1 MKCKRILSMLLT
13 LCMVMSLFAGTTVT
27 ASAADGAGAAG
38 VTKRTIPLD
47 VTTGTITDTNGNAI
61 ISTTDTNGD
70 SIYSCESEGWSYR
83 LNRGNQISELTLSG
97 VNFDIKDTNDSWA
110 IMAPGKVILADGTE
124 NRVSTVSSNKT
135 VAAINTPEI
144 TGSGILTVSATSTSD
159 ASGASCYGIYSMK
172 DITLDQCSIVVDGVK
187 CSNGSATG
195 IFAAMGKALTITA
208 NTAKDNR
215 ITIKNVQGTTATKA
229 LGAAKNIVAKDAFV
243 SGAEGSFTSGK
254 TKTISFKDPK
264 VPVIVSFVELP
275 SKPEAA
281 TFTDGLGKTDCTFDT
296 YTKDAKNEKG
306 YTFAGWF
313 GDDGNELT
321 SAGNAE
327 TGKTY
332 TAKWTKNGKTVRTTV
347 LDLSTINTNQS
358 NAEEGWSWDAASKT
372 LTLNGVTIDA
382 QLDKNAEAAIG
393 ASGNVNIITAEGT
406 ENFVYSHSEKK
417 VSTAIYVEGN
427 LTISGKGK
435 LTVVGEARG
444 IEAENGDI
452 HINAPLSASATGSD
466 AEAAI
471 KITSEDLH
479 EITIDSPLTIKQPE
493 GGYIG
498 KEEMCILEKGGTN
511 AAMNVVIGAAAPT
524 FTDGFGK
531 TIENATSYEKG
542 TTTND
547 KGYTFAGWFDGET
560 ELENT
565 DAAVAGTTYTAKWTK
580 NGKTVRTTGLDL
592 TKISESNTLGAKY
605 DNGVYVNTAEGW
617 TWMPG
622 DNGGTLLLENCTID
636 VPGVADSAVSL
647 PDGATLTTAANTQN
661 TLSNV
666 STGSIEA
673 LWGEGAVTITGS
685 GSLSLSGCDYGLSAG
700 EITINAPITMIA
712 TNKQNGTAVA
722 GGSITIN
729 SALSITEP
737 SGGQIRENG
746 GFHYIAD
753 RNGKFATNVVIGVA
767 APTFTDGLGNANCAF
782 DTYTKGATND
792 KGYTFAGWFNGETE
806 LTSADAAV
814 AGTTYTAKW
823 TKNGKTVRTTSLD
836 LTKISKENTFGATL
850 TDGVYTNADEGWSWN
865 PETKTLTLSGT
876 TMDIPD
882 RAQESQDDLAAVCLP
897 DGAIITTAADTQN
910 ILSNS
915 STIEMG
921 SSAVLGMG
929 ALTVTG
935 SGSLSVSGTNAGFY
949 AMGNIAIN
957 APITATA
964 TTERGGMAVLAK
976 GITIDSSLDITVP
989 TGGIIMTDRM
999 TGIADSEGH
1008 FSANVVIGVA
1018 VKYTVTYNTN
1028 GGSAVAPVTVSE
1040 NSKLIAPTAPTK
1052 AGYTFHGWY
1061 KDAAFTNR
1069 WNFDADTVTGN
1080 ITLYAKWAETTKIY
1094 GISGTVY
1101 ESNGTTP
1108 ASGVSVKLMKGDTQ
1122 VADATSASDGAYS
1135 FTGIAPGVY
1144 NIVAEKEDT
1153 TQTTLVIVTNHDE
1166 TGKNVTLPQ
1175 SKVNSKLTV
1184 NGADTPDVV
1193 AGGLAE
1199 ESAAV
1204 KADNP
1209 GATSVKVEMTV
1220 ESKSSAAVNTSD
1232 KTKIEA
1238 VASGKTLEYLDIKVT
1253 KTVDGTDSA
1262 ITTTANMMEIVIP
1275 YDMTG
1280 KSNITVYRNHNGSA
1294 AAFTQLS
1301 TRPVSGAGDGT
1312 YYLDTVNHLI
1322 YVYTQK
1328 FSTYAIGYN
1337 TQSGGGSGSG
1347 GSSSG
1352 GGSSSSSGGSSSG
1365 NSSTIST
1372 PSAKNGTVSV
1382 SPKSAS
1388 KGTTVTVTVTPD
1400 KGYVLETLTVTD
1412 ASGKKLDLK
1421 NLGSGKYSFTMPAS
1435 KVEVKATFME
1445 DNTMLNYFVDVP
1457 ASAYYYDAVLWAAE
1471 RGITGG
1477 TDATRFSPDG
1487 VCTRAQAVTFLWR
1500 AAGSPAPSATA
1511 MPFTDVAAD
1520 SYYYN
1525 AVLWAMEN
1533 GITAGTSSTTFS
1545 PDLKCSRAHIM
1556 TFLWRSEKSPAAG
1569 SVNPFTDVSADAYYA
1584 DAVLWAVKESVT
1596 NGTSSA
1602 TFSPD
1607 ADCTRAQI
1615 VTFIWR
1621 TLAR

>member
-27 ASAADGAGAAG
+27 ASAADETTTLYVNGVDMLNESSTAPTGVSYDKSTNTLTLEKAELDQFYIGNPKYTWKYAAVIYAVGGNLTIKLIGDNKITYNDADASEKMQCTCGIYFNNVNLTITGGGKLAIQNTATQSKANFYRDICGEENSSLTINDATVECVPGSTTETLNAGVYGISLSKGALTVHNGQLTVRTRNATSEAYGIALYDVNATHKLDGNSQVTAVAGINDASWSSDYSYGIFYLSTIQLGAGAKLYASG
-38 VTKRTIPLD
+38 E
-47 VTTGTITDTNGNAI
+47 GTAIYENNSSITAAADAKL
-61 ISTTDTNGD
+61 SVK
-70 SIYSCESEGWSYR
+70 
-83 LNRGNQISELTLSG
+83 GNQGYDKASSGLTEIQISNNTIQANA
-97 VNFDIKDTNDSWA
+97 VKD
-110 IMAPGKVILADGTE
+110 
-124 NRVSTVSSNKT
+124 
-135 VAAINTPEI
+135 
-144 TGSGILTVSATSTSD
+144 
-159 ASGASCYGIYSMK
+159 Y
-172 DITLDQCSIVVDGVK
+172 
-187 CSNGSATG
+187 
-195 IFAAMGKALTITA
+195 
-208 NTAKDNR
+208 
-215 ITIKNVQGTTATKA
+215 
-229 LGAAKNIVAKDAFV
+229 
-243 SGAEGSFTSGK
+243 
-254 TKTISFKDPK
+254 KTIEVTASASTP
-264 VPVIVSFVELP
+264 
-275 SKPEAA
+275 AA
-281 TFTDGLGKTDCTFDT
+281 PTFTDGFGNNIDNANTYVKDKTTND
-296 YTKDAKNEKG
+296 KG

-313 GDDGNELT
+313 DGDGNELT
-321 SAGNAE
+321 SAEAAVA
-327 TGKTY
+327 GKTY
-332 TAKWTKNGKTVRTTV
+332 TAKWTKNGKTVRTT
-347 LDLSTINTNQS
+347 S
-358 NAEEGWSWDAASKT
+358 
-372 LTLNGVTIDA
+372 
-382 QLDKNAEAAIG
+382 
-393 ASGNVNIITAEGT
+393 
-406 ENFVYSHSEKK
+406 
-417 VSTAIYVEGN
+417 
-427 LTISGKGK
+427 
-435 LTVVGEARG
+435 
-444 IEAENGDI
+444 
-452 HINAPLSASATGSD
+452 
-466 AEAAI
+466 
-471 KITSEDLH
+471 
-479 EITIDSPLTIKQPE
+479 
-493 GGYIG
+493 
-498 KEEMCILEKGGTN
+498 
-511 AAMNVVIGAAAPT
+511 
-524 FTDGFGK
+524 
-531 TIENATSYEKG
+531 
-542 TTTND
+542 
-547 KGYTFAGWFDGET
+547 
-560 ELENT
+560 
-565 DAAVAGTTYTAKWTK
+565 
-580 NGKTVRTTGLDL
+580 LDL
-592 TKISESNTLGAKY
+592 TAISESNTLGAKY

-617 TWMPG
+617 SW
-622 DNGGTLLLENCTID
+622 NAGTKTLTLSGCTID
-636 VPGVADSAVSL
+636 IPGVADSAVSL

-729 SALSITEP
+729 SALSITKP

-767 APTFTDGLGNANCAF
+767 APTFNDGLGKVDCAF

-814 AGTTYTAKW
+814 VGTTYTAKW
-823 TKNGKTVRTTSLD
+823 TKNGKTVRTASLD
-836 LTKISKENTFGATL
+836 LTVISESNTFGATL

-910 ILSNS
+910 TLSNS

-1052 AGYTFHGWY
+1052 DGYTFHGWY
-1061 KDAAFTNR
+1061 KDAAFTNG

-1080 ITLYAKWAETTKIY
+1080 TTLYAKWTEATKIY

-1101 ESNGTTP
+1101 AYGGTTT

-1122 VADATSASDGAYS
+1122 VASATSATDGTYS

-1193 AGGLAE
+1193 AGGLDKEA
-1199 ESAAV
+1199 AAV
-1204 KADNP
+1204 KADNSD
-1209 GATSVKVEMTV
+1209 ATSVKVEMTV
-1220 ESKSSAAVNTSD
+1220 ESKPAPAD
-1232 KTKIEA
+1232 KTSIEA
-1238 VASGKTLEYLDIKVT
+1238 VAPDKTLEYLDIKVT
-1253 KTVDGTDSA
+1253 KTVVDAASATTTTA
-1262 ITTTANMMEIVIP
+1262 ITTTANMMEIIIP

-1294 AAFTQLS
+1294 TAFTQLN
-1301 TRPVSGAGDGT
+1301 TLPGSGAVDGT
-1312 YYLDTVNHLI
+1312 YYLDTANHLI

-1471 RGITGG
+1471 QGITGG
-1477 TDATRFSPDG
+1477 TDATHFSPDG

-1533 GITAGTSSTTFS
+1533 GITVGTSSTTFS
-1545 PDLKCSRAHIM
+1545 PNLNCSRAQIV